1 MNKIELFAFDLD
13 GTLLDTAPD
22 FYKSVNILRQKYD
35 LDTADYDQV
44 RTRVSQGAASLAAYA
59 LGLDKD
65 AEEVIEFHRQ
75 ELLEIYEGCCMD
87 ETIPFEGI
95 DKVLDQLN
103 DMEIK
108 WGIITNKPRR
118 FAESI
123 VDNKLNIYKTP
134 FLICP
139 DDVGVRKP
147 EPDGLL
153 HALKISNS
161 SPKNSIYIGC
171 LLYTSPSPRD

>member
-1 MNKIELFAFDLD
+1 
-13 GTLLDTAPD
+13 
-22 FYKSVNILRQKYD
+22 
-35 LDTADYDQV
+35 
-44 RTRVSQGAASLAAYA
+44 
-59 LGLDKD
+59 
-65 AEEVIEFHRQ
+65 
-75 ELLEIYEGCCMD
+75 MD

-139 DDVGVRKP
+139 DDVGAQK
-147 EPDGLL
+147 
-153 HALKISNS
+153 A
-161 SPKNSIYIGC
+161 
-171 LLYTSPSPRD
+171 